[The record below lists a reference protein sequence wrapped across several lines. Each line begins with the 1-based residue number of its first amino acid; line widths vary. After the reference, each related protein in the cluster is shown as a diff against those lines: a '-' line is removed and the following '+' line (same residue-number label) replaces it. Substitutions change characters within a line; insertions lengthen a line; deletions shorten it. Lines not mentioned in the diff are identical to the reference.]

1 MGHLPI
7 AVVDMDLVIGVVA
20 VIVWLIVQAV
30 GKKNKDAPSSTPMP
44 SEPMDSSSPGDELRK
59 FFEDMEKAGGAEPPQ
74 PVVPPPPPPRR
85 AARPKHAA
93 RAHVQAPPEETILPP
108 PLVPVSASPQNAPAL
123 VPIMEPIKLHAPTH
137 KWAKGYAC
145 PENLRKMMVAREV
158 LGPPLALRPAAHR
171 YGMSA

>member
-1 MGHLPI
+1 MSAFPI

-20 VIVWLIVQAV
+20 VIVWLVVQAA
-30 GKKNKDAPSSTPMP
+30 GRKSKGGPPPPAEPG
-44 SEPMDSSSPGDELRK
+44 EPMSPGDELRK
-59 FFEDMEKAGGAEPPQ
+59 FFENMEREAAGDAEESKPA
-74 PVVPPPPPPRR
+74 PPPAPIPPRR
-85 AARPKHAA
+85 AGSRPAV
-93 RAHVQAPPEETILPP
+93 RVQVQRRPEEVIEQPVPVPPSAPQPHSLVVAPPVELMRHH
-108 PLVPVSASPQNAPAL
+108 VPA
-123 VPIMEPIKLHAPTH
+123 H